1 MINTDKSTR
10 LLANIGELVSKGAFD
25 MTALKKGRFPDLVF
39 FRWKWFC
46 SLWCLMLNKAL
57 SAVLVD

>member
-10 LLANIGELVSKGAFD
+10 LLANFGELVSKGAFD
-25 MTALKKGRFPDLVF
+25 LTALKKGRFPDRVS

-46 SLWCLMLNKAL
+46 SLLCLMLNRAL
-57 SAVLVD
+57 SAALGD